1 MARDSVWYRIGYA
14 FESARHGIAGA
25 AARSR
30 RLPSP
35 DEIRERLGSR
45 RPDAAR
51 DAARDS
57 AGTAPGSDR
66 PSGAETAVEV
76 LLAGAAGSLLIRLLN
91 LWPGRGRS
99 GPLAWARGAAA
110 GAGATLVA
118 ELLRPVLTGRGGLPV
133 LDDELADAVL
143 AGAGR
148 GLVYAAVLEPR
159 LPGPRPLR
167 GAAYGALEYAVSPW
181 GGLGE
186 LLGPAN
192 PVRKIPVVGPLLEE
206 GDGDADASL
215 TELVAFGVAL
225 ALIYGRT
232 AYHPPPDAG
241 E

>member
-25 AARSR
+25 AAASR

-35 DEIRERLGSR
+35 DELRERLGSR
-45 RPDAAR
+45 RGDSTRGDAASGR
-51 DAARDS
+51 
-57 AGTAPGSDR
+57 GGHG

-76 LLAGAAGSLLIRLLN
+76 LLTGAAGSLLTRLLN
-91 LWPGRGRS
+91 LWPGRGTS

-110 GAGATLVA
+110 GASATVVA
-118 ELLRPVLTGRGGLPV
+118 ELVRPILTGRGRRPV
-133 LDDELADAVL
+133 LDDELADAIL
-143 AGAGR
+143 SGAGR

-159 LPGPRPLR
+159 LPGPTPFR

-192 PVRKIPVVGPLLEE
+192 PARKIPVVGPLLEE
-206 GDGDADASL
+206 GEETEASL
-215 TELVAFGVAL
+215 TELLAFGVAL
-225 ALIYGRT
+225 ALIYGRMV
-232 AYHPPPDAG
+232 YRLPPGDEG
-241 E
+241 